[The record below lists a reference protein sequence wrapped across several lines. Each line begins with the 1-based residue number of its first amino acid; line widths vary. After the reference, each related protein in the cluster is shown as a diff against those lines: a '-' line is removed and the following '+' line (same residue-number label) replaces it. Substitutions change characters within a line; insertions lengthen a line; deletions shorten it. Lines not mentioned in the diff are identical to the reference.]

1 MPPIYL
7 LLMSVPIMIVSIYGL
22 IGAIRADYFFSDMI
36 DSVFFLGLF
45 IIFEISAM
53 WISTMISTFRPLLQY
68 LPLTNI
74 PLIVVMAIG
83 IIYLVRDVLQDR
95 RIDNEIMAAGIAMLY
110 TMATAT
116 LWLRWLWK

>member
-1 MPPIYL
+1 MMNL
-7 LLMSVPIMIVSIYGL
+7 NNGL
-22 IGAIRADYFFSDMI
+22 I
-36 DSVFFLGLF
+36 SVVFLS
-45 IIFEISAM
+45 IFNKTIM